1 MNVVID
7 IDGRYDRTLDGA
19 VWVKSGCLYDYW
31 ARFLE
36 VFDGV
41 RLVARVREV
50 PRVAPDMHRVDGEG
64 VTFHPIPYYVGPSQ
78 YLMKLPQIKRA
89 AQAAVNWGDAFALC
103 AGPISA
109 LIRTKLKPLG
119 YPFAVRVIGD
129 PRGTF
134 APNSVIHPLRSF
146 FRWWSP
152 RLLRRLC
159 NEAQACIY
167 VTESSLQKDY
177 PCPAYSMGVSD
188 VDLPAEAFVAE
199 PRTYHSGKHRI
210 RIVMVGTLAQLYKAP
225 DVLIDATADCVRG
238 GLDLE
243 LVFCG
248 DGKHLPEL
256 KARADALGLDGRVR
270 FRGELSRDEVRY
282 ELDKADLFILPSR
295 QEGLPRAMV
304 EAMARGLPCIG
315 STVGGIPELLPP
327 DDLVPPGDRAAL
339 AEKIREIISD
349 PQRMSIMSRRNL
361 AKATQYREDLL
372 RARWIAFYRRLRE
385 ITEEWLK
392 ANRR

>member
-7 IDGRYDRTLDGA
+7 IDGRYDRTLDGS

-50 PRVAPDMHRVDGEG
+50 PRVSPDMQRVDGEG
-64 VTFHPIPYYVGPSQ
+64 VTFHPIPHYIGPWQ
-78 YLMKLPQIKRA
+78 YLMKLQQIKHA
-89 AQAAVNWGDAFALC
+89 ARSAVNWGDAVVLC
-103 AGPISA
+103 AGPISGI
-109 LIRTKLKPLG
+109 IRTKLKPLG

-134 APNSVIHPLRSF
+134 APSSVVHPLRPF

-152 RLLRRLC
+152 RLLRKLC
-159 NEAQACIY
+159 DEATACIY
-167 VTESSLQKDY
+167 VTESSLQKHY
-177 PCPAYSMGVSD
+177 PCPAYSVGVSD
-188 VDLPAEAFVAE
+188 VDLPAEAFAAE
-199 PRTYHSGKHRI
+199 PRTYRSDKRRI
-210 RIVMVGTLAQLYKAP
+210 RIVTVGTLAQLYKAP
-225 DVLIDATADCVRG
+225 DVLIDAVANCVQG

-243 LVFCG
+243 LVVCG

-256 KARADALGLDGRVR
+256 KTRVGALGLDGRVR

-315 STVGGIPELLPP
+315 TTVGGIPELLPS
-327 DDLVPPGDRAAL
+327 DDLIPPNDRAAL
-339 AEKIREIISD
+339 AAKIMEIVSD
-349 PQRMSIMSRRNL
+349 PQRMSVMSRRNL
-361 AKATQYREDLL
+361 AKAAQYREDLL
-372 RARWIAFYRRLRE
+372 RARWIAFYRRFRE

-392 ANRR
+392 TNRR